1 MNDTIKKA
9 NADIEAVSRTVF
21 MIERA
26 TDEKALSEATSAAL
40 FEFANHTADLTAVLM
55 RITRKV
61 DEETARRLRGLDYP
75 GLMRRRPKRTRGKSK
90 EPVKV

>member
-9 NADIEAVSRTVF
+9 NTDIEAVNRSVF
-21 MIERA
+21 KIEA
-26 TDEKALSEATSAAL
+26 DIDGKALKDATPAAL
-40 FEFANHTADLTAVLM
+40 FEFANHTADITAVLM

-61 DEETARRLRGLDYP
+61 DEETARRLQAIDYP
-75 GLMRRRPKRTRGKSK
+75 GLMRRRPLRTRGKAK